1 MNNPSKIIRSEN
13 LTWPGLDRKDY
24 KTAGTG
30 FRDVSRYVLF
40 GEREDESGL
49 NMQTRYFEIGE
60 GGYSSLERHRHP
72 HTVVIVKGRGS
83 MVLGNRVAR
92 LEPMDAVY
100 IAPETVHQFHADRGE
115 PMGFLCIVDRYRDR
129 PEIPK
134 DEKELEEWI
143 PDPEVRKKA
152 RI

>member
-1 MNNPSKIIRSEN
+1 MKNPSKIIRSDN
-13 LTWPGLDRKDY
+13 LTWPDLERKEY
-24 KTAGTG
+24 KTAGAG
-30 FRDVSRYVLF
+30 FRDISRYVLL

-83 MVLGNRVAR
+83 MILGERVEQIE
-92 LEPMDAVY
+92 LMDAVY
-100 IAPETVHQFHADRGE
+100 VAPGTVHQFHADRGE
-115 PMGFLCIVDRYRDR
+115 PMGFLCVVDRYRDR

-134 DEKELEEWI
+134 DAEELLEWI